1 MIERRW
7 WPPMLWAAVILIGTS
22 WPRIQLPPVEGGDK
36 LLHAL
41 VYTVLGVLTTRAA
54 LMGSRRAATLA
65 LVVGG
70 IAIFGALDEL
80 HQAWIPGRYPSMAD
94 WWADA
99 LGGTAG
105 SLASWVSRS
114 TRAVA

>member
-7 WPPMLWAAVILIGTS
+7 WPPILWAAVILIGTS
-22 WPRIQLPPVEGGDK
+22 WPRLQLPPVEGGDK
-36 LLHAL
+36 LLHGL

-54 LMGSRRAATLA
+54 RMTTTRGYVLAA
-65 LVVGG
+65 VIGG

-99 LGGTAG
+99 LGATVG
-105 SLASWVSRS
+105 SVASWVSRS